1 MNTIVGLDVPKDA
14 RTNDENSPNSV
25 RAGPAILGS
34 NGRPSLT
41 VAGPMRLRFDPYVLD
56 LERGC
61 VLAGNEE
68 IAIRP
73 KTFEFL
79 RYLVSNPGRLVSK
92 DELLTAVWPN
102 VIVSEDSL
110 VQCVT
115 ELRRALQD
123 HDQHLIK
130 TVQRRGY
137 RFEAAVSAESP
148 AAVPQAADA
157 PTRSATDDPPTRHD
171 RRKIGR
177 PRHAMM
183 LIAIGTLAMLIAT
196 LGAVGWWFKV
206 GNPFTTLP
214 PFSVVVLPFNNVSG
228 DPDQD
233 YFAAGVTVDLTT
245 DLSRLPGMF
254 VISPATAQTFNG
266 KSIDARQVG
275 RDLNV
280 RYLLEGSVHPS
291 GNQLRINVRVGRCGD
306 RRPSL
311 GRALRR
317 SSVNVF
323 RPGKTISWAG
333 LPPRSTIG

>member
-14 RTNDENSPNSV
+14 RTNHENPPNSV
-25 RAGPAILGS
+25 RAGPATLGS
-34 NGRPSLT
+34 NGRPPLPG
-41 VAGPMRLRFDPYVLD
+41 AGSMRLRFGPYVLD
-56 LERGC
+56 VERGC
-61 VLAGNEE
+61 ILARNEE

-137 RFEAAVSAESP
+137 RFEAAVSAESS

-157 PTRSATDDPPTRHD
+157 PTRSATDDPPARHG
-171 RRKIGR
+171 RRNSGR
-177 PRHAMM
+177 PRRAMV
-183 LIAIGTLAMLIAT
+183 LIAVGTLAMLTAT
-196 LGAVGWWFKV
+196 LGAAGWWFKA

-214 PFSVVVLPFNNVSG
+214 PFSV
-228 DPDQD
+228 
-233 YFAAGVTVDLTT
+233 
-245 DLSRLPGMF
+245 
-254 VISPATAQTFNG
+254 
-266 KSIDARQVG
+266 
-275 RDLNV
+275 
-280 RYLLEGSVHPS
+280 
-291 GNQLRINVRVGRCGD
+291 
-306 RRPSL
+306 
-311 GRALRR
+311 
-317 SSVNVF
+317 
-323 RPGKTISWAG
+323 
-333 LPPRSTIG
+333 

>member
-1 MNTIVGLDVPKDA
+1 MNTIVRLDVPKDA

-25 RAGPAILGS
+25 RTGPAILGS

-41 VAGPMRLRFDPYVLD
+41 VVGPMRLRFDSYVLD

-61 VLAGNEE
+61 ISAGNEE

-157 PTRSATDDPPTRHD
+157 PTRSATDDPPTGHD

-177 PRHAMM
+177 PRHASPCHHHVS
-183 LIAIGTLAMLIAT
+183 LSARSKPHARGT
-196 LGAVGWWFKV
+196 
-206 GNPFTTLP
+206 P
-214 PFSVVVLPFNNVSG
+214 
-228 DPDQD
+228 
-233 YFAAGVTVDLTT
+233 
-245 DLSRLPGMF
+245 
-254 VISPATAQTFNG
+254 
-266 KSIDARQVG
+266 
-275 RDLNV
+275 
-280 RYLLEGSVHPS
+280 
-291 GNQLRINVRVGRCGD
+291 
-306 RRPSL
+306 
-311 GRALRR
+311 
-317 SSVNVF
+317 
-323 RPGKTISWAG
+323 
-333 LPPRSTIG
+333 

>member
-14 RTNDENSPNSV
+14 RTTDENSPNSV
-25 RAGPAILGS
+25 RTGPAILGS

-61 VLAGNEE
+61 VMAGNEE

-110 VQCVT
+110 VQCVA

-137 RFEAAVSAESP
+137 RFEAAVSAESAIAP
-148 AAVPQAADA
+148 PVLSPSSAMMTPKSLEPFAASERPGTSFESAAVWP
-157 PTRSATDDPPTRHD
+157 
-171 RRKIGR
+171 
-177 PRHAMM
+177 
-183 LIAIGTLAMLIAT
+183 
-196 LGAVGWWFKV
+196 V
-206 GNPFTTLP
+206 
-214 PFSVVVLPFNNVSG
+214 
-228 DPDQD
+228 
-233 YFAAGVTVDLTT
+233 
-245 DLSRLPGMF
+245 
-254 VISPATAQTFNG
+254 
-266 KSIDARQVG
+266 
-275 RDLNV
+275 
-280 RYLLEGSVHPS
+280 
-291 GNQLRINVRVGRCGD
+291 
-306 RRPSL
+306 
-311 GRALRR
+311 
-317 SSVNVF
+317 
-323 RPGKTISWAG
+323 
-333 LPPRSTIG
+333 

>member
-1 MNTIVGLDVPKDA
+1 MRVNSLFLVLRWIMLAPDEHRRLRVVVTWSRIPVRVCASPRCVSPMNIIVGLDVPKDA

-25 RAGPAILGS
+25 RAGRRFRLEWPTLTDCRGPDAASIRSL
-34 NGRPSLT
+34 RPR
-41 VAGPMRLRFDPYVLD
+41 PQ
-56 LERGC
+56 RGC
-61 VLAGNEE
+61 ILAGDEE

-92 DELLTAVWPN
+92 DELLAAVWPN

-157 PTRSATDDPPTRHD
+157 PTRSATDEIAPTRHD

-183 LIAIGTLAMLIAT
+183 LIAIGA
-196 LGAVGWWFKV
+196 
-206 GNPFTTLP
+206 
-214 PFSVVVLPFNNVSG
+214 
-228 DPDQD
+228 
-233 YFAAGVTVDLTT
+233 
-245 DLSRLPGMF
+245 
-254 VISPATAQTFNG
+254 
-266 KSIDARQVG
+266 
-275 RDLNV
+275 
-280 RYLLEGSVHPS
+280 
-291 GNQLRINVRVGRCGD
+291 LRH
-306 RRPSL
+306 
-311 GRALRR
+311 AHLRR
-317 SSVNVF
+317 SERLGGGSKQAILS
-323 RPGKTISWAG
+323 RHRRHSLSWSCPSTMSAATRIRIIS
-333 LPPRSTIG
+333 PRA